1 MILDGWRLSAGTLTA
16 LPTRPP
22 SAVTPAVAR
31 AAVLLAPL
39 AVLPLGV
46 GVAALGWLGHLTGW
60 STLVTAFLAVGW
72 LALGTRVL
80 HWDGLSD
87 TVDGL
92 TASYDRER
100 ALQVMKSGTSGPA
113 GVVATVVVAGLQ
125 VAAMASLL
133 DTAAGWWAVGAAVCL
148 SRLALSLAC
157 LRGVPAAR
165 SDGLGHPLSGVVT
178 SWQVLLLWI
187 VVGGVAVAGLAAAGS
202 PWTSTVLGLTLGA
215 AVTGALVSHCVR
227 RLGGVTG
234 DVYGAGVELAFAAV
248 LLGFSVAF

>member
-1 MILDGWRLSAGTLTA
+1 MIRDGWRLAVGTLTA

-22 SAVTPAVAR
+22 TAVTPSVAR
-31 AAVLLAPL
+31 VTVLVAPL
-39 AVLPLGV
+39 AVLPLGA
-46 GVAALGWLGHLTGW
+46 GVVALGWLGHLAGW
-60 STLVTAFLAVGW
+60 WPLLTAFLALGG

-113 GVVATVVVAGLQ
+113 GVVATVVVAGVQ

-133 DTAAGWWAVGAAVCL
+133 DTATGWWAAGAAVCV
-148 SRLALSLAC
+148 SRLALSVSC
-157 LRGVPAAR
+157 LRGVPPAR
-165 SDGLGHPLSGVVT
+165 RDGLGHPLAGSVTAWQVVLLWTLVGGGVVAGL
-178 SWQVLLLWI
+178 V
-187 VVGGVAVAGLAAAGS
+187 VAGLA
-202 PWTSTVLGLTLGA
+202 WTSAVLGPVLA
-215 AVTGALVSHCVR
+215 AVTVALLVTHCVR

-234 DVYGAGVELAFAAV
+234 DVYGAGVELALAAT
-248 LLGFSVAF
+248 LLGFSTTL